1 MSLEWFY
8 RMENAVR
15 LSLPDLCEEFDDF
28 EILFDTDTTLN
39 HPAFIFSVETVDTED
54 QFCIVHFDPIHQ
66 EFYAFHY
73 EEESDLE
80 SKLLFA
86 NLDQMLVFIHTSFH
100 EFIGD
105 YDDDVD
111 YDSDVD
117 DMDEMDEEECDDEMD
132 EYDIDVDE
140 TDDDYEEMEFIGGDM
155 EEELENIEWITNDK
169 HLHIEDHTNDQGTQ
183 YIIHMKLGRTLDT
196 GDGVLFR
203 NTITK
208 QGDEESDEAIMFYF
222 KEEEASYIL
231 DLINDYLNHS

>member
-28 EILFDTDTTLN
+28 QILFDTDTTLN

-54 QFCIVHFDPIHQ
+54 QFCIIHFDSVHQ

-73 EEESDLE
+73 DEESELE

-105 YDDDVD
+105 YDDDVN
-111 YDSDVD
+111 YDTDV
-117 DMDEMDEEECDDEMD
+117 DEMDETECEDEMD
-132 EYDIDVDE
+132 QYDDAEVDE
-140 TDDDYEEMEFIGGDM
+140 EYEEMEFIGGDM
-155 EEELENIEWITNDK
+155 EEELENIEWLTNDK
-169 HLHIEDHTNDQGTQ
+169 HLHIEDHTANQEAQ
-183 YIIHMKLGRTLDT
+183 YMIHLKLGRTLDT
-196 GDGVLFR
+196 GEGVLFR

-208 QGDEESDEAIMFYF
+208 QDGEEAEESILFYF
-222 KEEEASYIL
+222 KEEEASYIT
-231 DLINDYLNHS
+231 DLVNEYLNHS

>member
-39 HPAFIFSVETVDTED
+39 HPAFVFSVETVDTED
-54 QFCIVHFDPIHQ
+54 QFCIVHFDPTHQ

-73 EEESDLE
+73 DDEADLE

-105 YDDDVD
+105 YDDEVNYDEDVD
-111 YDSDVD
+111 EMD
-117 DMDEMDEEECDDEMD
+117 DMDMVQCDDEMNEVVFRDDAADD
-132 EYDIDVDE
+132 EY
-140 TDDDYEEMEFIGGDM
+140 EELEFIGGDM
-155 EEELENIEWITNDK
+155 EEELENIEWISNDK
-169 HLHIEDHTNDQGTQ
+169 HLHIEDHSADQEAQ

-196 GDGVLFR
+196 GEGVLFR
-203 NTITK
+203 NTIT
-208 QGDEESDEAIMFYF
+208 QQDGEEAEEAILFYF

-231 DLINDYLNHS
+231 DLVNEYLNH

>member
-39 HPAFIFSVETVDTED
+39 HPSFVFSVETIDTED
-54 QFCIVHFDPIHQ
+54 QFCVIHFDPIHQ

-73 EEESDLE
+73 DIESDLE

-105 YDDDVD
+105 YDEDID
-111 YDSDVD
+111 YDR
-117 DMDEMDEEECDDEMD
+117 
-132 EYDIDVDE
+132 DVDE
-140 TDDDYEEMEFIGGDM
+140 LDEDCDDGETEDEYEEMEFAGGDLD
-155 EEELENIEWITNDK
+155 EELDNIEWISNDK
-169 HLHIEDHTNDQGTQ
+169 HLHIEDHTADQETQ
-183 YIIHMKLGRTLDT
+183 HIIHLKLGQDIET
-196 GDGVLFR
+196 GEGVLFR

-208 QGDEESDEAIMFYF
+208 QGEEESEEAILFYF
-222 KEEEASYIL
+222 KEEEASYIT
-231 DLINDYLNHS
+231 DLINEYLNRS